1 MPVPTLNDLGQSL
14 MAKVL
19 ARKTMYKVNGLL
31 CKKEEDE
38 EEEEETRATSVRE
51 QNIGLFRNW
60 KGNLACFVNLD
71 MATI

>member
-1 MPVPTLNDLGQSL
+1 MTSSWRHSSGHIYAIRTMPVPTLNDLGQSL

-38 EEEEETRATSVRE
+38 EEEEERKK
-51 QNIGLFRNW
+51 I
-60 KGNLACFVNLD
+60 
-71 MATI
+71 